1 MKTVKPTKKHARK
14 IVELLSHGLVS
25 GLGRP
30 EPGQMCVE
38 AAVCYALG
46 LPHDDDPKCVGNAV
60 RSAKIQLNDS
70 GWSSNI
76 ARANGMQRIAVAQLG
91 SNEIDQ
97 VAFAQTLAES
107 TIKVIIPMA
116 LRSAA
121 SVCKDKHKEAL
132 LSAATKCEI
141 EGSEGAARA
150 ASDAAS
156 YAASYAARAASYA
169 ASYAAGAAGAARDA
183 ARAASAA
190 SYAASAASYAAG
202 AASDASDAVLIVMA
216 KNIEQALI
224 EHKSPGVKWLDIC
237 NPS

>member
-141 EGSEGAARA
+141 EGSEGAASYA
-150 ASDAAS
+150 AS
-156 YAASYAARAASYA
+156 AASYAARDAASAASAASYAARA

-183 ARAASAA
+183 AR
-190 SYAASAASYAAG
+190 AASYAAG

>member
-60 RSAKIQLNDS
+60 RWAKIQLNDS

-150 ASDAAS
+150 ASDAAN
-156 YAASYAARAASYA
+156 
-169 ASYAAGAAGAARDA
+169 YAAGAAGAARDA
-183 ARAASAA
+183 AR
-190 SYAASAASYAAG
+190 AASYAAG

>member
-156 YAASYAARAASYA
+156 YAASYAA
-169 ASYAAGAAGAARDA
+169 GAAGAARDA